1 MRYAV
6 LGPLE
11 VRNGDLLVR
20 LPGRK
25 ERTLLAALLAA
36 PGGWA
41 STATL
46 TASLWD
52 DPPATAA
59 RSLQAHVTRLR
70 RALETDSSS
79 SGPHAIHTVP
89 GGWRLV
95 VPDEDVD
102 SRRFEVLAADS
113 RTALQRGQWMSS
125 ATLAEDALA
134 LWRADAYPE
143 FGDVPVCA
151 TEAARL
157 AELRSAV
164 QEVAVDAALALGG
177 AADLIGPLDRAL
189 LEDPLRERVWCQ
201 LMVALYRSGRPADA
215 LAAYQRARTVLRDE
229 LGVDPG
235 DELRAVHAAVLDR
248 DPRLTAPAY
257 AALNGIRSAQ
267 GPPVRNP
274 FRGLLPYTE
283 DDAGLLLGRER
294 VLGQL
299 LARLAK
305 TAAVCVVGPSGC
317 GKSSLVRAGLI
328 PALQAGALAG
338 VSRKRTTTLSLR
350 GGEPERIPAPGAL
363 DLLVVDQLEELVTA
377 TASERQ
383 EALVAELLAHADAG
397 TRLVFTVRSD
407 LWASCVAV
415 PRLGELLTTST
426 LLVGPLSDD
435 EVQLVVREGARR
447 GGVLAVDD
455 DLVGA
460 VVEDVRGRDG
470 ALPLLST
477 ALARTWERRE
487 AGRLTVDAYHAAG
500 GVAGAVAAAAEEAW
514 TGLSDRERA
523 AAKRQLLRL
532 AGDGPAGP
540 IRRRTKRAELVPED
554 DSAAAASLEA
564 LVTARLVVS
573 DNDGV
578 EVSHEALFTAWPRLA
593 EWLLDDA
600 AGRRVRARL
609 TPAALEWVTQG
620 RPESELLRG
629 PRLVEAL
636 DWADTQDGLLPA
648 EAEYLAASARARD
661 AEATRQRRNTRRLR
675 TMLVAVSA
683 ALVVALAAA
692 GVAVVS
698 QRRADLA
705 ATTATAHRLSQQAL
719 LEPRPDL
726 SLLLA
731 AQAVRL
737 NRDPDTEG
745 GLLTTL
751 TRSARLLKVAH
762 LPDRPEFVALSSD
775 GRTLAVSDNQGA
787 VRLYDSA
794 SLVMLRTAV
803 EPSGLPIYGL
813 AFAAG
818 DRQLAT
824 AENMPAGD
832 SRIGLHDIASAQL
845 VASTPVPG
853 AWNLSATADGTRVA
867 VGPQGGTWL
876 WTPGSPAKNL
886 TPNGMPGG
894 FNGDG
899 QRISVTDSQSGSV
912 VFDVRSG
919 EAVRSLPQA
928 RGGVSALSRDGHTLV
943 TAQTGGGLSVWDVES
958 GQAVAQLA
966 GHPTDV
972 SQIALDG
979 TGRSMVTADAQ
990 GTVIVWDLA
999 TGRQRERMQVGGG
1012 LASVTLAPD
1021 GATAYTVD
1029 QDGTLASWDLTG
1041 HRGFGVTADLPAQS
1055 DPPQDAAAFSPDG
1068 RRFVTAHD
1076 ADLVIADGATLL
1088 EQRRVHLPAPALS
1101 VAIDPAGQQAAV
1113 RTSDQVLKVDLD
1125 SGILGPTRA
1134 VPRRQLDAMV
1144 GDLAWSPD
1152 GHTLAVVDD
1161 PGSQLLL
1168 LAAADLGDV
1177 RHVPLPNPPGTVV
1190 AAPDGSGFA
1199 VGLGGGQVS
1208 AVDPVSDTAR
1218 TFAVNADPGDTPA
1231 LAFVGPDLLAV
1242 GARDGTVGFWEVSTG
1257 QPRTPAAPVVPGVVT
1272 SLDVATGTG
1281 TLIVSGYDGSV
1292 RLVDV
1297 AAAAPVG
1304 TGPGSPV
1311 GSTVLA
1317 LADPARPRL
1326 VLMPAGSAPSV
1337 WDIDRPSWT
1346 THACDLVGRTLDL
1359 DEWRRL
1365 VGDEP
1370 YAPVCGG

>member
-1 MRYAV
+1 VRYAV

-11 VRNGDLLVR
+11 VHNGDLLVR

-70 RALETDSSS
+70 RVLETDSSS
-79 SGPHAIHTVP
+79 SGPQAIHTVP
-89 GGWRLV
+89 GGWRLE

-113 RTALQRGQWMSS
+113 RTALQRGQWMSA

-143 FGDVPVCA
+143 FRDVPVCA

-177 AADLIGPLDRAL
+177 AAELVGPLDQAL
-189 LEDPLRERVWCQ
+189 LEDPLRERVWSQ

-235 DELRAVHAAVLDR
+235 DELRAVHAAVLER

-267 GPPVRNP
+267 GPPIRNP

-299 LARLAK
+299 LARLANA
-305 TAAVCVVGPSGC
+305 AAVCVVGPSGC

-328 PALQAGALAG
+328 PAVEAGAVPGIA
-338 VSRKRTTTLSLR
+338 RKRTTTLTLR
-350 GGEPERIPAPGAL
+350 GGEPERIPARGDI

-377 TASERQ
+377 TAAERQ
-383 EALVAELLAHADAG
+383 EAVVAELVAHADAG

-407 LWASCVAV
+407 LWASCAAV

-455 DLVGA
+455 DLVDA

-487 AGRLTVDAYHAAG
+487 SGRLTLEAYRAAG

-514 TGLSDRERA
+514 TGLSDAERTS
-523 AAKRQLLRL
+523 AKRQLLRL
-532 AGDGPAGP
+532 AADGPGGP
-540 IRRRTKRAELVPED
+540 IRRRAARAELVPD
-554 DSAAAASLEA
+554 GDPAAATSLEA

-573 DNDGV
+573 DDDGV

-593 EWLLDDA
+593 EWLADDA

-609 TPAALEWVTQG
+609 TPAALEWATQG

-636 DWADTQDGLLPA
+636 DWADGQEGLLPA
-648 EAEYLAASARARD
+648 ETEYLAASSAARD

-692 GVAVVS
+692 GVALVS
-698 QRRADLA
+698 RQRADRA
-705 ATTATAHRLSQQAL
+705 ATTATAHRVSQQAL

-737 NRDPDTEG
+737 SRDPDTEG
-745 GLLTTL
+745 ALLTTL

-762 LPDRPEFVALSSD
+762 LPNRPEFLTLSKD
-775 GRTLAVSDNQGA
+775 GRTLAVSDNQGT
-787 VRLYDSA
+787 VRLYDA
-794 SLVMLRTAV
+794 TTLTLLRSVIA
-803 EPSGLPIYGL
+803 PSTLPIYGL
-813 AFAAG
+813 AFVG
-818 DRQLAT
+818 DDRRLVT
-824 AENMPAGD
+824 AENLPTGSQIAV
-832 SRIGLHDIASAQL
+832 HDVATQQL
-845 VASTPVPG
+845 LGATAVPD
-853 AWNLSATADGTRVA
+853 AWNLTATADGTRVA
-867 VGPQGGTWL
+867 VGSGAGTWL
-876 WTPGSPAKNL
+876 WSAGSPAKIL
-886 TPNGMPGG
+886 TSNGMPSQ
-894 FNGDG
+894 FTSDG
-899 QRISVTDSQSGSV
+899 QRLSVTDPEGGTTF
-912 VFDVRSG
+912 FDVTSG
-919 EAVRSLPQA
+919 EALRSLPNA
-928 RGGVSALSRDGHTLV
+928 RGTMSALARDGHILV
-943 TAQTGGGLSVWDVES
+943 TSQAGGGLSVWDVES
-958 GQAVAQLA
+958 GVVVAQLA
-966 GHPTDV
+966 GHSGEI
-972 SQIALDG
+972 SQLVLDD
-979 TGRSMVTADAQ
+979 TGHVLLSADSH
-990 GTVIVWDLA
+990 GTVIAWDLPS
-999 TGRQRERMQVGGG
+999 GRQRQRLEVGSGIASVA
-1012 LASVTLAPD
+1012 LASD
-1021 GATAYTVD
+1021 GGTAYTVD

-1041 HRGFGVTADLPAQS
+1041 HRGFGLTADLPAQPN
-1055 DPPQDAAAFSPDG
+1055 PPQDAAAFSPDG
-1068 RRFVTAHD
+1068 HWFVFAD
-1076 ADLVIADGATLL
+1076 GDDLVVADGATLV
-1088 EQRRVHLPAPALS
+1088 ERRRLRLPGSGLAI
-1101 VAIDPAGQQAAV
+1101 AIDPAGQRAAI
-1113 RTSDQVLKVDLD
+1113 RTADRLVMVDLD
-1125 SGILGPTRA
+1125 VGIIGSSRD
-1134 VPRRQLDAMV
+1134 VPV
-1144 GDLAWSPD
+1144 GAGDEVVGGVAWSLD
-1152 GHTLAVVDD
+1152 GQSVAVVDVPD
-1161 PGSQLLL
+1161 QQLLV
-1168 LAAADLGDV
+1168 LAAGDLSEL
-1177 RHVPLPNPPGTVV
+1177 RELRLPHSPGRVV
-1190 AAPDGSGFA
+1190 AAPDGSGLA
-1199 VGLGGGQVS
+1199 VGLGGGKVSVVDLKADGVRTFTVS
-1208 AVDPVSDTAR
+1208 ADV
-1218 TFAVNADPGDTPA
+1218 GDAPA
-1231 LAFVGPDLLAV
+1231 LAYVGPDLLAV
-1242 GARDGTVGFWEVSTG
+1242 GGRDGNVGFWDVSTG
-1257 QPRTPAAPVVPGVVT
+1257 QQRSATIPAVAGAV
-1272 SLDVATGTG
+1272 SALDVASQTGS
-1281 TLIVSGYDGSV
+1281 LVVSGNDGNV
-1292 RLVDV
+1292 RLVDIPTE
-1297 AAAAPVG
+1297 APVG
-1304 TGPGSPV
+1304 TGPGTPT
-1311 GSTVLA
+1311 GDAVLA

-1326 VLMPAGSAPSV
+1326 VLLPAGFAPSV
-1337 WDIDRPSWT
+1337 WDIDRPTWT
-1346 THACDLVGRTLDL
+1346 TRACNLVGRTLDQ